1 MSIPR
6 APVQASLYELS
17 GGPDSLEDRT
27 RLRPKDAPGVV
38 AGTITWD
45 EHVKAWKGYA
55 VMFPGQSA
63 ERMAERGGFSWLELV
78 LFLRHEPVTWERV

>member
-1 MSIPR
+1 M
-6 APVQASLYELS
+6 
-17 GGPDSLEDRT
+17 
-27 RLRPKDAPGVV
+27 V